1 MGHVSGQ
8 FIDDVAGQ
16 EVAEG
21 HELAQASRRD
31 RAVDGGILEQGP
43 NLGRKGQAAVSVDV
57 VHGPEAESIVNERQP
72 LALAVPGGDG
82 KAAVHTFEEAM
93 ALELT
98 VRTLRHA
105 QGKKNPEDVLYASP
119 EWDVVSEEFV
129 RDLYR
134 AMGGN
139 PAELP

>member
-1 MGHVSGQ
+1 MENDDRLRPGH
-8 FIDDVAGQ
+8 
-16 EVAEG
+16 
-21 HELAQASRRD
+21 
-31 RAVDGGILEQGP
+31 
-43 NLGRKGQAAVSVDV
+43 
-57 VHGPEAESIVNERQP
+57 P
-72 LALAVPGGDG
+72 LY
-82 KAAVHTFEEAM
+82 EEAM

-119 EWDVVSEEFV
+119 EWNVVSEEFV

-139 PAELP
+139 PTELP

>member
-1 MGHVSGQ
+1 MDNDDRLRSGH
-8 FIDDVAGQ
+8 
-16 EVAEG
+16 
-21 HELAQASRRD
+21 
-31 RAVDGGILEQGP
+31 
-43 NLGRKGQAAVSVDV
+43 
-57 VHGPEAESIVNERQP
+57 P
-72 LALAVPGGDG
+72 LY
-82 KAAVHTFEEAM
+82 EEAM

-105 QGKKNPEDVLYASP
+105 QGKKNPQDVLYGSG

-139 PAELP
+139 PDRLP

>member
-1 MGHVSGQ
+1 MENDDRLRPGH
-8 FIDDVAGQ
+8 
-16 EVAEG
+16 
-21 HELAQASRRD
+21 
-31 RAVDGGILEQGP
+31 
-43 NLGRKGQAAVSVDV
+43 
-57 VHGPEAESIVNERQP
+57 P
-72 LALAVPGGDG
+72 LY
-82 KAAVHTFEEAM
+82 EEAM

-119 EWDVVSEEFV
+119 EWNVVSEEFV

>member
-1 MGHVSGQ
+1 
-8 FIDDVAGQ
+8 
-16 EVAEG
+16 
-21 HELAQASRRD
+21 
-31 RAVDGGILEQGP
+31 
-43 NLGRKGQAAVSVDV
+43 
-57 VHGPEAESIVNERQP
+57 
-72 LALAVPGGDG
+72 
-82 KAAVHTFEEAM
+82 M

-105 QGKKNPEDVLYASP
+105 RGKKNPEDVLYASP

-129 RDLYR
+129 RDLFR